1 MNEEIKKTIAHE
13 LKILRINNNMTQSD
27 VARKVGINEGTIVRY
42 EKNNVTM
49 QIDTIAKII
58 SAYGIDIFSFFEIII
73 AKTHEKEVS

>member
-27 VARKVGINEGTIVRY
+27 VARKVNVNEGTIVRY

-58 SAYGIDIFSFFEIII
+58 SAYGIDLFSFFELII
-73 AKTHEKEVS
+73 AKTHKNGG